1 MASLFSGGKF
11 HAENAAGSVP
21 GALLYTYA
29 AGGLT
34 PLATHTDQ
42 GGGSDNTNPV
52 VCDADGY
59 ASVWLGTAAYRMI
72 LKTPEGVTIWDVD
85 NIAGDLAV
93 ETGASYIGFIQSGTG
108 AVARTVEDKLRD
120 FVSVTDF
127 GAVGDGTTDDTAAIQ
142 AAVDTRKTV
151 FFPKPASYY
160 KTTNRILLY
169 ANSHLTGEEGVNTII
184 RRTTGVNGVLEFVGA
199 NENAVIENLRLGG
212 SGVIGIAVDNVI
224 LSEYLSTLSLR
235 NVHFEGDLLNGIYGN
250 LIHCNFEDC
259 TFGYFTETAAHAS
272 FQAVVSVHS
281 GGNNTNVNRFENCKF
296 ANGGDT
302 VNAVSFDNGLIL
314 TFVNCAW
321 EFCGRNL
328 YCSNVQNTLLVNCY
342 TEGGVHATSQF
353 DFNQS
358 RGRIKILG
366 GQFDGGT
373 MPSASAMFSVSD
385 DAQLFVEDADI
396 STTSAAYT
404 YKSSTTSAHL
414 PADAAIN
421 LHRFSDCRI
430 QGNTSDP
437 LKYLDTT
444 RSAALTA
451 KGWAMINTASSG
463 TIVASSDPGLAITR
477 NGTGDVTCT
486 FSTNICAASTTAC
499 VIATGQTTMVIAAG
513 SADNACRVKAF
524 NRTTDA
530 AADDIFQVV
539 IYGA

>member
-1 MASLFSGGKF
+1 MAIIFTSGIFQAQDATGPL
-11 HAENAAGSVP
+11 P

-34 PLATHTDQ
+34 PLATHTNQ

-52 VCDADGY
+52 VCDTNGQAHVY
-59 ASVWLGTAAYRMI
+59 LGPDAYRMI
-72 LKTPEGVTIWDVD
+72 LKTSAGVTVWDTD
-85 NIAGDLAV
+85 NVQGDLADS
-93 ETGASYIGFIQSGTG
+93 TGSSSVGFIQSGTG
-108 AVARTVEDKLRD
+108 AVARTVQSKLRD
-120 FVSVTDF
+120 TVSVMDF
-127 GAVGDGTTDDTAAIQ
+127 GAVGDGSTDDTAAIQ
-142 AAVDTRKTV
+142 AALDTRKTV
-151 FFPKPASYY
+151 FFPKPASFY
-160 KTTNRILLY
+160 KTTARLVVY
-169 ANSHLTGEEGVNTII
+169 YNSHLTGEEGVTTII
-184 RRTTGVNGVLEFVGA
+184 RRTSGSGRVFEFVGS
-199 NENAVIENLRLGG
+199 NENAVIEHLRIGG
-212 SGVIGIAVDNVI
+212 SGCTGLGVDGGGFDI
-224 LSEYLSTLSLR
+224 YLSTLSLK
-235 NVHFEGDLLNGIYGN
+235 NVHFEGDLLYGIRAN
-250 LIHCNFEDC
+250 LIHFNAEDC
-259 TFGYFTETAAHAS
+259 TFGYFVQTAAHAS
-272 FQAVVSVHS
+272 FEAVVSIND
-281 GGNNTNVNRFENCKF
+281 GANNTNVNRFENCRF
-296 ANGGDT
+296 FNCGTT
-302 VNAVSFDNGLIL
+302 VDGVHFTSGIIL

-321 EFCGRNL
+321 ENCGRCL
-328 YCSNVQNTLLVNCY
+328 ATSSVQNVLLLNCY
-342 TEGGVHATSQF
+342 AERVSHATSQF

-358 RGRIKILG
+358 RGRMKVIG
-366 GQFDGGT
+366 GQYSGDT
-373 MPSASAMFSVSD
+373 MPTGASMFRVDD

-396 STTSAAYT
+396 VTGSDSYT
-404 YKSSTTSAHL
+404 YKDATTSAHL

-421 LHRFSDCRI
+421 LHRFVDCRI

-444 RSAALTA
+444 RSEALKA